1 MHFHF
6 AFQLDDFAFDRSPF
20 RFCQCF
26 RGRFLIFG
34 EIAFRQFSDAVF
46 DCFGTVSRSAD
57 GIHFLIWNFAH
68 FEPIPLLKEFCGAYP
83 VEKRWSF
90 LVLPDQDSCDFVVV
104 SEKDGDLN
112 GSGISHLPVVIGNA
126 LQIKLSE
133 FCTFPIQHMVDSPA
147 CRLDFCRLRHGF
159 CHVP

>member
-1 MHFHF
+1 MKIS
-6 AFQLDDFAFDRSPF
+6 AIIPAAGKGARA
-20 RFCQCF
+20 
-26 RGRFLIFG
+26 GFG
-34 EIAFRQFSDAVF
+34 ENKLLQKIGGETVIEKTVRAF
-46 DCFGTVSRSAD
+46 
-57 GIHFLIWNFAH
+57 
-68 FEPIPLLKEFCGAYP
+68 
-83 VEKRWSF
+83 EKSGMIDEI
-90 LVLPDQDSCDFVVV
+90 VLVV